1 MDSTLAAAF
10 ARSKA
15 DPDTIHQCLRYYLSE
30 RLDDP
35 TTEEMHTELIAACGS
50 RVDDALNELAGDPLL
65 LENAA
70 LLVLSGAWNEAGQPD
85 RILQAAEGAKAKLP
99 VIEVGIIAVV
109 IMYGLYLLRT
119 GGIKRSQRT
128 TIRHKDGSL
137 TETVITEYA
146 DPLGPLSVLTKFFD
160 RAIPPVTISV
170 GRRESGTSGTGPQ
183 LPEGGEFRAE
193 I

>member
-10 ARSKA
+10 TRRKA

-30 RLDDP
+30 RLDDL
-35 TTEEMHTELIAACGS
+35 TTEEMHSELITACGS
-50 RVDDALNELAGDPLL
+50 RADDALNEVAEDPLL

-70 LLVLSGAWNEAGQPD
+70 LLVLSSAWTEAGQPD

-99 VIEVGIIAVV
+99 VIDVGIIAVV

-146 DPLGPLSVLTKFFD
+146 DPLGPLSALTKFFD
-160 RAIPPVTISV
+160 RAIPPATISA
-170 GRRESGTSGTGPQ
+170 GRRESATEPQ
-183 LPEGGEFRAE
+183 LPEGEQR
-193 I
+193 